1 MKMLLVTVEGTQQ
14 WVEIARGA
22 SDDEIRQQLDDMYEA
37 IGCESIEIVRLRQG
51 CCMIVDECGAINGSR
66 VNICASALY
75 GAAIYG
81 NVLIGKIV
89 HSPDGDL
96 IYGYPSGVELYEL
109 RR

>member
-1 MKMLLVTVEGTQQ
+1 MKMLLITVDGIQRMIDIT
-14 WVEIARGA
+14 GGS
-22 SDDEIRQQLDDMYEA
+22 SDAAIRKQLDDMYEA
-37 IGCESIEIVRLRQG
+37 IGCTSIEIVRLRQG